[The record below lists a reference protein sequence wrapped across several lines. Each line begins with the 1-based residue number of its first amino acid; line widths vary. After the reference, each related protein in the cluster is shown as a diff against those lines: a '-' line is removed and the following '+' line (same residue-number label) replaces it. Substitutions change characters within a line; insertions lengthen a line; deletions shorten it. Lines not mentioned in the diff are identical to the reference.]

1 MYQRSQAVG
10 RYSRQPEVSPGKPA
24 NRLGRIRLWYAA
36 LLLIA
41 GIFVVRLFYLQV
53 IRHNY
58 YNQAAMR
65 SQLKQYEIE
74 PERGVIYAQNGDQ
87 KTPIVLNQT
96 LYTVYADPKFVKDA
110 KASAEA
116 VQKVV
121 GGDAST
127 YEKQMKTAESR
138 YQILAKRVSK
148 EQHEA
153 IVRLK
158 LKGVGTQATN
168 YRTYPQ
174 GQLAAQVLGFVND
187 EGDGQYGIE
196 QALNAKLKGKPG
208 ELKAITDAQGVP
220 LAANKD
226 NIVKAAEPGK
236 QVLLTVDLGMQQQ
249 TEDVLKQQVEQTKAK
264 SGSAVIIDV
273 KTGAI
278 KAMANYPT
286 YDPTEFDK
294 VTDQSVFV
302 NDASSSAFE
311 VGSIMKTLTA
321 AAAIDQ
327 GVVTP
332 NTTYFDPAQFKVD
345 DATIKN
351 VEEDGGAGTKSVK
364 DIIQLSLNTGA
375 TWLLM
380 QMGGGHIN
388 EKARGIWYDYLT
400 NHYQF
405 GKPTGIELSYEGAG
419 TVPKPNEGFGL
430 NIQYANMTFGQGQ
443 TETMLQ
449 MGAAFSSVVN
459 GGTYY
464 RPRLVDGY
472 VKTDGSVEKQ
482 DPIVVK
488 SGVVKPETSQNMR
501 DILTYAM
508 GKNYPVYGIRSLR
521 PEYSYGGKTGT
532 AQVPKPNGGYYDDR
546 YNGTFTGF
554 IGGDQPEYAIIVS
567 VHEPKNITGYAGAK
581 AAAPVYF
588 KLADMLIDNFG
599 VKPKS

>member
-1 MYQRSQAVG
+1 MQPRSQPIG
-10 RYSRQPEVSPGKPA
+10 RNRQSEISEKPV
-24 NRLGRIRLWYAA
+24 NLLSRIRFWYAVM
-36 LLLIA
+36 LLIA
-41 GIFVVRLFYLQV
+41 GLFVVRLFYLQI

-58 YNQAAMR
+58 YNLAALR

-74 PERGVIYAQNGDQ
+74 PERGVIYAQNGSD

-96 LYTVYADPKFVKDA
+96 LYTLYADPKFIKDPGTT
-110 KASAEA
+110 SEA
-116 VQKVV
+116 VQKVI
-121 GGDAST
+121 GGDART
-127 YEKQMKTAESR
+127 YEKQMKQAGSR
-138 YQILAKRVSK
+138 YQILAKRLTK
-148 EQHEA
+148 DQHEA
-153 IVRLK
+153 ITNLK
-158 LKGVGTQATN
+158 LKGVGTQATH

-196 QALNAKLKGKPG
+196 QALNDQLKGKPG

-226 NIVKAAEPGK
+226 NIVRSAEPGK
-236 QVLLTVDLGMQQQ
+236 QLLMTIDLGMQQQ
-249 TEDVLKQQVEQTKAK
+249 TEDALKQQVEQTKAK
-264 SGSAVIIDV
+264 SGSAVIIDAH
-273 KTGAI
+273 TGAI

-286 YDPTEFDK
+286 YNPSEFNK

-302 NDASSSAFE
+302 NDASSNAFE
-311 VGSIMKTLTA
+311 VGSIMKSLTA
-321 AAAIDQ
+321 AAALDQ
-327 GVVTP
+327 GVVNK
-332 NTTYFDPAQFKVD
+332 NTSYYDPAHFKVD

-351 VEEDGGAGTKSVK
+351 VEEDGGAGTKSIK

-375 TWLLM
+375 TWLIM
-380 QMGGGHIN
+380 QMGGGQIN
-388 EKARGIWYDYLT
+388 QKARIAWHDYLV

-405 GKPTGIELSYEGAG
+405 GKPTGIELSYEGSG
-419 TVPKPNEGFGL
+419 TVPDPTDGFGL
-430 NIQYANMTFGQGQ
+430 NIQYANMAFGQGQ

-459 GGTYY
+459 GGIYY

-472 VKTDGSVEKQ
+472 VAQDGAVQKQ
-482 DPIVVK
+482 APVVVRAN
-488 SGVVKPETSQNMR
+488 VVKPEVSQDMR
-501 DILTYAM
+501 DILIYAM

-532 AQVPKPNGGYYDDR
+532 AQVPRPGGGYYDDR
-546 YNGTFTGF
+546 FNGTFTGF
-554 IGGDQPEYAIIVS
+554 IGGDQPEYVIVVS
-567 VHEPKNITGYAGAK
+567 IHEPRNISGYAGAK